1 MCERLFE
8 EVSIVR
14 GRTHEL
20 MQASD
25 VVLVA
30 SGTATLEAAILGAPM
45 LIIYKVSPLTWL
57 LARGLVKVK
66 HVGLANII
74 AGKRIVPE
82 FIQYDASPERISK
95 EVLSLLGEG
104 ARLDEMRAQLADV
117 RRELGSPGASR
128 RAAELVLE
136 LSGWK

>member
-1 MCERLFE
+1 
-8 EVSIVR
+8 
-14 GRTHEL
+14 
-20 MQASD
+20 
-25 VVLVA
+25 
-30 SGTATLEAAILGAPM
+30 M